1 LLAADGFIRSLLDAW
16 WGRHILETPRR
27 CVILFL
33 RCGLWLLHFCSRL
46 DPGSVES
53 NRPDFERKA
62 RLVLSVQARVSRQG
76 VIRRYR
82 EWLPEIPDDAIAT
95 IGEGETPLIEATRI
109 SERVGARLFL
119 KFEGMNPTASFK
131 DRGMTVAMSRAA
143 AMGSRA
149 CVCASTGNTAASASA
164 YAARAGMEC
173 FVVVPAGKIALGKA
187 VQVLAHGARIVQ
199 IEGNFDAAL
208 KLSKRIA
215 EELGDVTLVN
225 SVNPDRIEG
234 QKTAAFEV
242 AEALGDPPEAVA
254 LPVGNAG
261 NITSY
266 WKGFR
271 EWRGAGHAT
280 SAPRMLGFQAEGAS
294 PLVAGHDF
302 ESPETVASAIRIG
315 SPASKE
321 GALSA
326 ARESGGLIESVT
338 DWEILAAQEMLAQEE
353 GVFCEPASA
362 AGIAGLLKLA
372 SQGRGPE
379 GNVVSVLTGHGLKDP
394 DVILGRVQ
402 LPDSVPATF
411 EAVAGSMER

>member
-1 LLAADGFIRSLLDAW
+1 LG
-16 WGRHILETPRR
+16 
-27 CVILFL
+27 
-33 RCGLWLLHFCSRL
+33 
-46 DPGSVES
+46 
-53 NRPDFERKA
+53 
-62 RLVLSVQARVSRQG
+62 VQARVSRQG
-76 VIRRYR
+76 VIERYR
-82 EWLPEIPDDAIAT
+82 GWLPDIPDDAVAT
-95 IGEGETPLIEATRI
+95 IGEGGTPLIEAPTL

-131 DRGMTVAMSRAA
+131 DRGMTVAMSRAVA
-143 AMGSRA
+143 AGSRA
-149 CVCASTGNTAASASA
+149 CVCASTGNTAASAAA
-164 YAARAGMEC
+164 YAARAGVEC

-208 KLSKRIA
+208 KLSQRIA

-242 AEALGDPPEAVA
+242 AEVLGASPEALA

-271 EWRGAGHAT
+271 EWREAGHAD
-280 SAPRMLGFQAEGAS
+280 SVPRVLGFQAEGAS

-315 SPASKE
+315 SPASGE
-321 GALSA
+321 GALAA
-326 ARESGGLIESVT
+326 ARDSGGLIESVT
-338 DWEILAAQEMLAQEE
+338 DAEILAAQEMLAHEE

-362 AGIAGLLKLA
+362 AAVAGLIKLA
-372 SQGRGPE
+372 SEDRAPE
-379 GNVVSVLTGHGLKDP
+379 GTVVSVLTGHGLKDP

-402 LPDSVPATF
+402 LPDPVPATF
-411 EAVAGSMER
+411 EAVTALMERPT

>member
-1 LLAADGFIRSLLDAW
+1 MDVG
-16 WGRHILETPRR
+16 
-27 CVILFL
+27 
-33 RCGLWLLHFCSRL
+33 
-46 DPGSVES
+46 
-53 NRPDFERKA
+53 
-62 RLVLSVQARVSRQG
+62 ARVFGQG
-76 VIRRYR
+76 VIERYR
-82 EWLPEIPDDAIAT
+82 GWLPEIPDDAIAT
-95 IGEGETPLIEATRI
+95 IGEGGTPLIEAPTISGRI
-109 SERVGARLFL
+109 GARLFL

-131 DRGMTVAMSRAA
+131 DRGMTVAMSRAVA
-143 AMGSRA
+143 AGSRA
-149 CVCASTGNTAASASA
+149 CVCASTGNTAASAAA
-164 YAARAGMEC
+164 YAARGGMEC

-187 VQVLAHGARIVQ
+187 VQVLAHGAKIVQ

-208 KLSKRIA
+208 KLSQRIA
-215 EELGDVTLVN
+215 KEMGDVTLVN

-242 AEALGDPPEAVA
+242 TETLGRPPDAVA

-266 WKGFR
+266 WKGFS
-271 EWRGAGHAT
+271 EWRRSGRADA
-280 SAPRMLGFQAEGAS
+280 APRMLGFQAEGAS

-321 GALSA
+321 GALTA
-326 ARESGGLIESVT
+326 ARDSGGGIESVT
-338 DWEILAAQEMLAQEE
+338 DAQILAAQEMLAQEE

-372 SQGRGPE
+372 GEDRAPE
-379 GNVVSVLTGHGLKDP
+379 GTVVSVLTGHGLKDP

-402 LPDSVPATF
+402 LPDPVPATF
-411 EAVAGSMER
+411 EAVVEFMGKAP

>member
-1 LLAADGFIRSLLDAW
+1 MRF
-16 WGRHILETPRR
+16 
-27 CVILFL
+27 
-33 RCGLWLLHFCSRL
+33 
-46 DPGSVES
+46 
-53 NRPDFERKA
+53 
-62 RLVLSVQARVSRQG
+62 VLGVGARVVRQG
-76 VIRRYR
+76 VIGRYR
-82 EWLPEIPDDAIAT
+82 GWLPEIPDGAIAS
-95 IGEGETPLIEATRI
+95 IGEGGTPLIEATTI

-131 DRGMTVAMSRAA
+131 DRGMTVAMSRAVA
-143 AMGSRA
+143 EGSRA
-149 CVCASTGNTAASASA
+149 CVCASTGNTAASAAA
-164 YAARAGMEC
+164 YAARAGVEC

-199 IEGNFDAAL
+199 IDGNFDAAL
-208 KLSKRIA
+208 RLSQRIA

-242 AEALGDPPEAVA
+242 AEALGGSPDALA

-271 EWRGAGHAT
+271 EWREAGHT
-280 SAPRMLGFQAEGAS
+280 ESVPRMLGFQAEGAS

-302 ESPETVASAIRIG
+302 ENPETVASAIRIG

-321 GALSA
+321 GALAA
-326 ARESGGLIESVT
+326 ARDSGGAIESVT
-338 DWEILAAQEMLAQEE
+338 DAEILDAQDLLAREE

-362 AGIAGLLKLA
+362 AGVAGLLKLA
-372 SQGRGPE
+372 GEGRAPDGT
-379 GNVVSVLTGHGLKDP
+379 VVSVLTGHGLKDP
-394 DVILGRVQ
+394 DIVLGRVR
-402 LPDSVPATF
+402 LPDPVPATF
-411 EAVAGSMER
+411 EAVTSVMER

>member
-1 LLAADGFIRSLLDAW
+1 
-16 WGRHILETPRR
+16 
-27 CVILFL
+27 
-33 RCGLWLLHFCSRL
+33 
-46 DPGSVES
+46 
-53 NRPDFERKA
+53 
-62 RLVLSVQARVSRQG
+62 LSVQAKVSRLG

-82 EWLPEIPDDAIAT
+82 EWLPEIPEDAIAT
-95 IGEGETPLIEATRI
+95 IGEGETPLIEAPSI

-143 AMGSRA
+143 ATGSRA
-149 CVCASTGNTAASASA
+149 CVCASTGNTAASAAA

-242 AEALGDPPEAVA
+242 AEALGGPPDALA

-271 EWRGAGHAT
+271 EWREAGRAG
-280 SAPRMLGFQAEGAS
+280 SGPRMLGFQAEGAS

-302 ESPETVASAIRIG
+302 EDPETIASAIRIG

-326 ARESGGLIESVT
+326 ARESGGFIESVT
-338 DWEILAAQEMLAQEE
+338 DAEILSAQEMLAREE

-372 SQGRGPE
+372 SEGRAPE
-379 GNVVSVLTGHGLKDP
+379 GTVVSVLTGHGLKDP
-394 DVILGRVQ
+394 DVILGRVR
-402 LPDSVPATF
+402 LPDPVPATF
-411 EAVAGSMER
+411 EAVAGRMDR